1 MLTRDVV
8 IIVAVALALLITSN
22 VQAKGNLENGEKLA
36 YDCVQCHGRDGKG
49 NFETPPIA
57 NLEEAVILERLR
69 TFNNGKRDSLD
80 DMMHLYTEDRTDQE
94 LQDLAAYWSMFKE
107 E

>member
-8 IIVAVALALLITSN
+8 ITVATALTLLISGN
-22 VQAKGNLENGEKLA
+22 VQAKGNLENGENLA

-57 NLEEAVILERLR
+57 NLEEALILDRLR
-69 TFNNGKRDSLD
+69 AFRTGERESLD
-80 DMMHLYTEDRTDQE
+80 DMMHLYTEDRSDQE
-94 LQDLAAYWSMFKE
+94 LQDLALYWSTFQE
-107 E
+107 